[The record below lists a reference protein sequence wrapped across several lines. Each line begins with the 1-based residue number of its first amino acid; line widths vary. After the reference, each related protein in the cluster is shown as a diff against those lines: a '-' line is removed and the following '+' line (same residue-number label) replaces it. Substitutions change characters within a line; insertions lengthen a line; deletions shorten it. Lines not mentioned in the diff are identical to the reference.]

1 MGRLIKNTN
10 DGRAETFSTILNR
23 VRKPSFVDNGVYIG
37 QVSKNNDNQVIPF
50 KIEYEGNF
58 SFQIMPDTT
67 YSIIEGESYLQI
79 NHKSTDGHTS
89 TLVPFFNDEIISNSN
104 KPKLLYNANNPS
116 QRLIPSTI
124 DGNIINLPNMKN
136 KSLTDIGFTNKEI
149 RLGQMVDIGLRTTDT
164 AIRIGE
170 SITNSS
176 LTSVNISKNN
186 IKSKTDRKHSMRF
199 VAKDF
204 NNVNIMTALRFLGRH
219 DTRMVM
225 LDRFGNMLYVP
236 ISFSESN
243 KVIDPNLKTGSNS
256 TDKIENIPNRITI
269 KGIPIALN
277 DSVIVTL
284 NDTERQSGTNG
295 EVIEGE
301 TILDATVN
309 NSNAARRVGRQ
320 ILRSNNLESGTI
332 VSEGQI
338 NVTELRPGMTVDYGG
353 TQHVITEITHYP
365 MEKKSD
371 IVLLTV
377 DTGLEG
383 VLQGINESM
392 TMEDNQTNPSTF
404 IQNIKENISMFG
416 RLQIRTIVRV
426 TQRGV
431 DTTAFLIGGVKGNNT
446 RGLIGKS
453 GLPIGMNKSQE
464 V

>member
-136 KSLTDIGFTNKEI
+136 KSLTDIGFTDKEI
-149 RLGQMVDIGLRTTDT
+149 RLGQMIDVGLRTTDT

-365 MEKKSD
+365 IEKKSD

>member
-136 KSLTDIGFTNKEI
+136 KSLTDIGFTDKEI
-149 RLGQMVDIGLRTTDT
+149 RLGQMIDVGLRTTDT

-186 IKSKTDRKHSMRF
+186 IKNKTDRKHSMRF

-243 KVIDPNLKTGSNS
+243 KVIDPNLKTGLNS

-365 MEKKSD
+365 IEKKSD

-416 RLQIRTIVRV
+416 RLQVRTIVRV

>member
-136 KSLTDIGFTNKEI
+136 KSLTDIGFTDKEI
-149 RLGQMVDIGLRTTDT
+149 RLGQMIDVGLRTTDT

-186 IKSKTDRKHSMRF
+186 IKNKTDRKHSMRF

-365 MEKKSD
+365 IEKKSD

-416 RLQIRTIVRV
+416 RLQVRTIVRV